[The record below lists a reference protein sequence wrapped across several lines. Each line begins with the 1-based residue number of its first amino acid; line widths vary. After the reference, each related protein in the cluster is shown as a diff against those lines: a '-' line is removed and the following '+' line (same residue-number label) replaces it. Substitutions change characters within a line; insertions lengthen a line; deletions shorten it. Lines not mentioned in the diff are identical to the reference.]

1 MEQIVY
7 NVEEDKRHIVA
18 AEENCEV
25 KGFALETCGE
35 EDKTDL
41 FREKYGDEKRDW
53 NKEKSLQKSHKNTS
67 MYFVVLSGANALGA
81 VVAHGLCRCLIN
93 ICVYIVY
100 FII

>member
-41 FREKYGDEKRDW
+41 FREKYGDEKRD
-53 NKEKSLQKSHKNTS
+53 
-67 MYFVVLSGANALGA
+67 
-81 VVAHGLCRCLIN
+81 
-93 ICVYIVY
+93 
-100 FII
+100 